1 MRFRVGRLATKC
13 SSTRKK
19 TKSLLVH
26 RKRIPAK
33 LDEDTPLR
41 LDVETDDSVV
51 EQFSSHKILGV
62 VIDSQMN
69 YKSHIDEFCK
79 ELSKRIG
86 LLKHISLFLKQRQ
99 RETYYNGVIKPT
111 LLYGSMIWD
120 SCNVEHLQSILELQ
134 KRAARII
141 LDAERFTP
149 SVVLFNNLNWLP
161 FTKQSPIKRW
171 ALVYKRVHNYI
182 IPSYLNNLLVRNSE
196 IHNRATRHSN
206 INLMC
211 PKCKRKSEGGRT
223 FTIRTIK
230 DWNCMNAN
238 IRNNGSL
245 ASFKH
250 NVFKSF
256 LAEQKAANVIFV
268 YMNYLSY
275 FIFLIWY
282 IL

>member
-1 MRFRVGRLATKC
+1 M
-13 SSTRKK
+13 K
-19 TKSLLVH
+19 TL
-26 RKRIPAK
+26 PC
-33 LDEDTPLR
+33 
-41 LDVETDDSVV
+41 LDVKIDDSVI
-51 EQFSSHKILGV
+51 EQVSSHKILGV

-69 YKSHIDEFCK
+69 YESHIDELCK
-79 ELSKRIG
+79 KLSKRIG
-86 LLKHISLFLKQRQ
+86 LLKHISPFLNQRQ

-120 SCNVEHLQSILELQ
+120 SCNDEHLPSILKLQ

-141 LDAERFTP
+141 LDAERLTP

-161 FTKQSPIKRW
+161 FTKQSLIKRC

-182 IPSYLNNLLVRNSE
+182 TPIYLNSLLVRNSE

-206 INLMC
+206 INLVC
-211 PKCKRKSEGGRT
+211 PKYKRKTEGGRT

-230 DWNCMNAN
+230 DWNCNNAN

-256 LAEQKAANVIFV
+256 LAEQEAA
-268 YMNYLSY
+268 ML
-275 FIFLIWY
+275 LT
-282 IL
+282 L